1 MASVSVD
8 DRRCPKKK
16 GSEVDSWPST
26 EFPASLR
33 RPSTRA
39 RPPKRKSAS
48 ISNNTE
54 HLRRTSQRRCVPFH
68 ICAIGIILDLT
79 TNLSQIKTGDFA
91 NTTFQQ
97 ISSLLQQ
104 NPEYYTI
111 WNYRRRLL
119 LDVFQKELKSGN
131 NVVSETETQPE
142 TTNSQ
147 QQVTMTLA
155 QQEIAMLVKEDLQ
168 FLIPLIKQ
176 YPKCYWIW
184 NHRSWLLAT
193 ATQHLPAPTAQQL
206 WQGELALDG
215 KMLALDSR
223 NFHAWD
229 YRRKIVEELE
239 RLGGKSMVE
248 AEFEYTTK
256 MIQINLSNFS
266 AWHNRSQLMPR
277 LLDERDAG
285 AESRKEL
292 FDGEFEL
299 ITTALYTDP
308 YDQSLWSYHQYLM
321 STLDPKSPINS
332 ADYARKTA
340 ILSPVSDADRTAY
353 LGQEL
358 ESIKEMLDGA
368 EDCKYIYQ
376 ALLEYSKRYIDLGVD
391 DTVTTKEA
399 MAGWLTELRKLD
411 PLREGRWR
419 DMERSM
425 EP

>member
-1 MASVSVD
+1 MCAVCGVQIYY
-8 DRRCPKKK
+8 PQ
-16 GSEVDSWPST
+16 
-26 EFPASLR
+26 AN
-33 RPSTRA
+33 
-39 RPPKRKSAS
+39 
-48 ISNNTE
+48 I
-54 HLRRTSQRRCVPFH
+54 TSKIQ
-68 ICAIGIILDLT
+68 A
-79 TNLSQIKTGDFA
+79 GDFA

-119 LDVFQKELKSGN
+119 LDVFQKELASGN
-131 NVVSETETQPE
+131 NAVSETQPAGSGASAQQE
-142 TTNSQ
+142 
-147 QQVTMTLA
+147 QQVTLTLA

-193 ATQHLPAPTAQQL
+193 ATQHLPAPTALQL

-215 KMLALDSR
+215 KMLAMDSR

-229 YRRKIVEELE
+229 YRRKIIEELE
-239 RLGGKSMVE
+239 RLGGESMVE
-248 AEFEYTTK
+248 TEFEYTTK
-256 MIQINLSNFS
+256 MIQSNLSNFS
-266 AWHNRSQLMPR
+266 AWHNRSQLIPR
-277 LLDERDAG
+277 LLEEREAS
-285 AESRKEL
+285 AERRKEL

-321 STLDPKSPINS
+321 STLDPKSSVNS
-332 ADYARKTA
+332 ADYTRKTA
-340 ILSPVSDADRTAY
+340 FLSPVTDADRLAY
-353 LGQEL
+353 LEQEL

-376 ALLEYSKRYIDLGVD
+376 ALLEYSRHRIELGATD
-391 DTVTTKEA
+391 DTLTTREA
-399 MAGWLTELRKLD
+399 MAGWLAELKKLD

-425 EP
+425 KL

>member
-1 MASVSVD
+1 MRD
-8 DRRCPKKK
+8 I
-16 GSEVDSWPST
+16 
-26 EFPASLR
+26 
-33 RPSTRA
+33 RA
-39 RPPKRKSAS
+39 NRA
-48 ISNNTE
+48 
-54 HLRRTSQRRCVPFH
+54 
-68 ICAIGIILDLT
+68 
-79 TNLSQIKTGDFA
+79 SQIKAGDFA

-131 NVVSETETQPE
+131 NAVTETQPE
-142 TTNSQ
+142 TAGSTTS

-193 ATQHLPAPTAQQL
+193 ATQHLPAQTALQL

-215 KMLALDSR
+215 KMLAMDSR

-239 RLGGKSMVE
+239 RLGEKSMVE
-248 AEFEYTTK
+248 PEFEYTTK
-256 MIQINLSNFS
+256 MIQSNLSNFS
-266 AWHNRSQLMPR
+266 AWHNRSQLIPR
-277 LLDERDAG
+277 LLEERDADAG
-285 AESRKEL
+285 SRKKL
-292 FDGEFEL
+292 FDNEFEL

-321 STLDPKSPINS
+321 STLDSKSPINS
-332 ADYARKTA
+332 TDYTRKTA
-340 ILSPVSDADRTAY
+340 VLSPVTDEDRLAY
-353 LGQEL
+353 LEQEL

-376 ALLEYSKRYIDLGVD
+376 ALLEYSKRRIELSTD
-391 DTVTTKEA
+391 DITNTTNE
-399 MAGWLTELRKLD
+399 MAGWLTELKKLD

-419 DMERSM
+419 DMEVSVAL
-425 EP
+425 

>member
-1 MASVSVD
+1 M
-8 DRRCPKKK
+8 CICFCLIFYP
-16 GSEVDSWPST
+16 
-26 EFPASLR
+26 
-33 RPSTRA
+33 RA
-39 RPPKRKSAS
+39 IRANKA
-48 ISNNTE
+48 
-54 HLRRTSQRRCVPFH
+54 
-68 ICAIGIILDLT
+68 
-79 TNLSQIKTGDFA
+79 SQIKAGDFA

-104 NPEYYTI
+104 NPEYYTV

-131 NVVSETETQPE
+131 NAVTETQPE
-142 TTNSQ
+142 TPGAAGG
-147 QQVTMTLA
+147 VTMTLA

-193 ATQHLPAPTAQQL
+193 ATQHLPAPTALQL

-215 KMLALDSR
+215 KMLAMDSR

-248 AEFEYTTK
+248 PEFEYTTK
-256 MIQINLSNFS
+256 MIQSNLSNFS

-277 LLDERDAG
+277 LLDERDASAG
-285 AESRKEL
+285 SRKEL

-332 ADYARKTA
+332 ADYTRKTA
-340 ILSPVSDADRTAY
+340 ILSPVTDAERTAY
-353 LGQEL
+353 LEQEL

-376 ALLEYSKRYIDLGVD
+376 ALLEYSMRRIDLGAG
-391 DTVTTKEA
+391 DTADTRKE
-399 MAGWLTELRKLD
+399 MAGWLAELKKLD

-419 DMERSM
+419 DMETSM
-425 EP
+425 IL

>member
-1 MASVSVD
+1 M
-8 DRRCPKKK
+8 
-16 GSEVDSWPST
+16 
-26 EFPASLR
+26 
-33 RPSTRA
+33 RA
-39 RPPKRKSAS
+39 NALFKIRA
-48 ISNNTE
+48 
-54 HLRRTSQRRCVPFH
+54 
-68 ICAIGIILDLT
+68 
-79 TNLSQIKTGDFA
+79 GDFS

-131 NVVSETETQPE
+131 NAVSETQPE
-142 TTNSQ
+142 STGLEGKQ
-147 QQVTMTLA
+147 PVTMTLA

-184 NHRSWLLAT
+184 NHRSWLLAI
-193 ATQHLPAPTAQQL
+193 ATQHLPTQTALQL
-206 WQGELALDG
+206 WQGELALDS

-229 YRRKIVEELE
+229 YRRKIVGELE
-239 RLGGKSMVE
+239 RLGNKSMVE

-256 MIQINLSNFS
+256 MIQSNLSNFS
-266 AWHNRSQLMPR
+266 AWHNRSQLIPR
-277 LLDERDAG
+277 LLDERDADS
-285 AESRKEL
+285 ASRKEL

-332 ADYARKTA
+332 ADYTRKTA
-340 ILSPVSDADRTAY
+340 VLSPVTDEDRLAY
-353 LGQEL
+353 LEQEL

-376 ALLEYSKRYIDLGVD
+376 ALLEYSRRHIELNSRDGS
-391 DTVTTKEA
+391 DTKIA
-399 MAGWLTELRKLD
+399 MAGWLTELEKLD
-411 PLREGRWR
+411 ALRQGRWQ
-419 DMERSM
+419 DMERNM
-425 EP
+425 KL

>member
-1 MASVSVD
+1 M
-8 DRRCPKKK
+8 R
-16 GSEVDSWPST
+16 GSEVDTLLST

-33 RPSTRA
+33 RRSIRA
-39 RPPKRKSAS
+39 RPPKTRSAS
-48 ISNNTE
+48 ISNNTG
-54 HLRRTSQRRCVPFH
+54 LSRRKSRTRYVYIYFCLKSASR
-68 ICAIGIILDLT
+68 AITADDLP
-79 TNLSQIKTGDFA
+79 QIKAGDFA

-119 LDVFQKELKSGN
+119 LDVFQKELNSGN
-131 NVVSETETQPE
+131 NAVSETRAEAAGGQP
-142 TTNSQ
+142 
-147 QQVTMTLA
+147 VTMTLA

-193 ATQHLPAPTAQQL
+193 ATQHLPAQTALQL

-239 RLGGKSMVE
+239 RLGKKSMIE
-248 AEFEYTTK
+248 PEFEYTTK
-256 MIQINLSNFS
+256 MIQSNLSNFS
-266 AWHNRSQLMPR
+266 AWHNRSQLIPR
-277 LLDERDAG
+277 LLEEREAS

-292 FDGEFEL
+292 FDGEFDL

-332 ADYARKTA
+332 ADYTRKTA
-340 ILSPVSDADRTAY
+340 VLLPVTDTDRLSY
-353 LGQEL
+353 LDQEL
-358 ESIKEMLDGA
+358 ENIKDMLNGA

-376 ALLEYSKRYIDLGVD
+376 ALLEYSKRRIELGAD
-391 DTVTTKEA
+391 DAVTTAEE
-399 MAGWLTELRKLD
+399 MAGWLAELKKLD

-419 DMERSM
+419 DMETSM
-425 EP
+425 KL

>member
-1 MASVSVD
+1 V
-8 DRRCPKKK
+8 KWLK
-16 GSEVDSWPST
+16 
-26 EFPASLR
+26 
-33 RPSTRA
+33 
-39 RPPKRKSAS
+39 
-48 ISNNTE
+48 
-54 HLRRTSQRRCVPFH
+54 RCVGALLPQQ
-68 ICAIGIILDLT
+68 IPPEERLLT
-79 TNLSQIKTGDFA
+79 PRKIKAGDFA

-97 ISSLLQQ
+97 ISSLLQR
-104 NPEYYTI
+104 NPEYYTV

-131 NVVSETETQPE
+131 SAVSETQPE
-142 TTNSQ
+142 HAGSPEGP
-147 QQVTMTLA
+147 QVTLTLA
-155 QQEIAMLVKEDLQ
+155 QQEIAMLIKEDLQ

-193 ATQHLPAPTAQQL
+193 ATEHLPAKTALQL

-229 YRRKIVEELE
+229 YRRKIVSELE
-239 RLGGKSMVE
+239 RLGNKSMVE
-248 AEFEYTTK
+248 PEFEYTTK
-256 MIQINLSNFS
+256 MIQSNLSNFS
-266 AWHNRSQLMPR
+266 AWHNRSQLIPR
-277 LLDERDAG
+277 LLEERNASTED
-285 AESRKEL
+285 RKKL

-321 STLDPKSPINS
+321 STLDPESPINS
-332 ADYARKTA
+332 ADYVRHTA
-340 ILSPVSDADRTAY
+340 VLSPVSNADRLAY
-353 LGQEL
+353 LEQEL

-376 ALLEYSKRYIDLGVD
+376 ALLEYSGRYLDVD
-391 DTVTTKEA
+391 AGNKAVTTKEMTA
-399 MAGWLTELRKLD
+399 WLTELRKLD

-419 DMERSM
+419 DMEVKM
-425 EP
+425 QL

>member
-1 MASVSVD
+1 MASHGVPRVSSAAVD
-8 DRRCPKKK
+8 K
-16 GSEVDSWPST
+16 SEAAKDK
-26 EFPASLR
+26 ERKRIEQYRSLEKEVGEKIR
-33 RPSTRA
+33 
-39 RPPKRKSAS
+39 
-48 ISNNTE
+48 
-54 HLRRTSQRRCVPFH
+54 V
-68 ICAIGIILDLT
+68 
-79 TNLSQIKTGDFA
+79 GDFA

-111 WNYRRRLL
+111 WNYRRILL
-119 LDVFQKELKSGN
+119 LDVFHKELKSGN
-131 NVVSETETQPE
+131 NAVSESQPE
-142 TTNSQ
+142 GADGQ
-147 QQVTMTLA
+147 QATMTLA

-176 YPKCYWIW
+176 FPKCYWIW

-193 ATQHLPAPTAQQL
+193 ATQHLPTKTALQL
-206 WQGELALDG
+206 WQGELALDS

-229 YRRKIVEELE
+229 YRRKIVRELE

-256 MIQINLSNFS
+256 MIQSNLSNFS
-266 AWHNRSQLMPR
+266 AWHNRSQLIPR
-277 LLDERDAG
+277 LLEERDSD
-285 AESRKEL
+285 AEARKKL

-321 STLDPKSPINS
+321 STLDRSSPLNSANYARSTAVLSPITN
-332 ADYARKTA
+332 
-340 ILSPVSDADRTAY
+340 ADRLGY
-353 LGQEL
+353 LEQEI
-358 ESIKEMLDGA
+358 ESIKDMLEGA

-376 ALLEYSKRYIDLGVD
+376 ALLEYSRLYLDIEAGNKM
-391 DTVTTKEA
+391 VTTKEL
-399 MAGWLTELRKLD
+399 AGWLAELRKLD

-419 DMERSM
+419 DMEMRM
-425 EP
+425 KL